1 MVLSWSR
8 NISFLSP
15 WCLEAPGHGLLPW
28 AFILLQLKLSRE
40 GPSEQEDGRGGA
52 SSTSGTAQRC
62 LREKSMV
69 TSAFQGRF
77 APIPAEPQPR
87 CPGALEAPAE
97 PQQCS
102 GPSPADLGLSKA
114 SPHPGRA
121 PAQGQAGKALG
132 APLTVSIPCFQRAG
146 MAA

>member
-1 MVLSWSR
+1 MV
-8 NISFLSP
+8 P
-15 WCLEAPGHGLLPW
+15 AAPVAQH
-28 AFILLQLKLSRE
+28 K
-40 GPSEQEDGRGGA
+40 GA
-52 SSTSGTAQRC
+52 SERRAWSPT
-62 LREKSMV
+62 
-69 TSAFQGRF
+69 AFQGRF